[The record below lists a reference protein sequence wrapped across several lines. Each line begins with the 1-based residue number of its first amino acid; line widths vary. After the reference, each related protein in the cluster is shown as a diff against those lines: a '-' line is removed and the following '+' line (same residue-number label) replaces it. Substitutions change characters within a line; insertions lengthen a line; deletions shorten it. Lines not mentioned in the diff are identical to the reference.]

1 MVGKRRTGSK
11 LLRPHSR
18 FDARVKA
25 AVLGTGGLGRI
36 ITLELAADRRVD
48 EIVIVDKRG
57 DRSRALQSLG
67 KTASLTALEAD
78 VTDAAALHRILSGV
92 DVAVN
97 ATLPAHNLRV
107 MEACFE
113 AGCSY
118 VDSAGYS
125 PPVAGEKS
133 GVLEQL
139 ALDSRWRDR
148 DISAIVS
155 MGSDPG
161 ISNVMARVA
170 ADRFAEIDRILIRKA
185 ATGEKATE
193 GFPLYSREVFI
204 SAALSNP
211 IVWDRKEFRQQEPA
225 SGDELYEFPQPI
237 GKRRVHWFWHEEVLT
252 LPTHLGKPVGWV
264 DYKHDVN
271 PELER
276 AIHAFD
282 ALGLLRPDH
291 KVKVGVT
298 QIPFRD
304 AFMAAMPEPSTLIGP
319 LPGALGIVVEVHGT
333 KGDGTKSAMRA
344 SPTMEPREA
353 NRRPGTTA
361 ARFLP
366 AAASSALP
374 RWPLPTRGAAGREPT
389 IRPLR
394 TSGRHSSNATR
405 SSSPGEMSTGSTR
418 SEGSAASSWNTS
430 SRPRKAA
437 ARCRPSWGQTSTT
450 S

>member
-1 MVGKRRTGSK
+1 
-11 LLRPHSR
+11 
-18 FDARVKA
+18 VKA

-78 VTDAAALHRILSGV
+78 VTDENALRRILSGV
-92 DVAVN
+92 DVVVN
-97 ATLPAHNLRV
+97 ATLPEYNLRV
-107 MEACFE
+107 MNACFA
-113 AGCSY
+113 AGCGY

-125 PPVAGEKS
+125 PPLAGEKR

-139 ALDSRWRDR
+139 GLDSSWRDR
-148 DISAIVS
+148 GISAIVS

-170 ADRFAEIDRILIRKA
+170 ADRFTKVDRILIRKA
-185 ATGEKATE
+185 ATGEKATD

-204 SAALSNP
+204 SASLSKP
-211 IVWDRKEFRQQEPA
+211 IVWDGKDIREEKPA
-225 SGDELYEFPQPI
+225 SGEEDYEFPPPI

-252 LPTHLGKPVGWV
+252 LPAHLGKPVGWV
-264 DYKHDVN
+264 DYKHDIN

-282 ALGLLRPDH
+282 ALGLLRPDR

-304 AFMAAMPEPSTLIGP
+304 AFMAAIPEPSTLIGP

-333 KGDGTKSAMRA
+333 REDGTNAAVRA
-344 SPTMEPREA
+344 SLTMEHREA
-353 NRRPGTTA
+353 NRRRGTTA
-361 ARFLP
+361 ERFLT
-366 AAASSALP
+366 AAASAAAVMLIHTKRLP
-374 RWPLPTRGAAGREPT
+374 RAGVLAPEELPSSLVVPELAAHEVSFSVSDLTR
-389 IRPLR
+389 
-394 TSGRHSSNATR
+394 
-405 SSSPGEMSTGSTR
+405 
-418 SEGSAASSWNTS
+418 
-430 SRPRKAA
+430 
-437 ARCRPSWGQTSTT
+437 
-450 S
+450 

>member
-1 MVGKRRTGSK
+1 MVGKSRTGSK

-78 VTDAAALHRILSGV
+78 VTQADALRRILAGV

-97 ATLPAHNLRV
+97 ATLPEHNLRV
-107 MEACFE
+107 MDACFA
-113 AGCSY
+113 AGCGY

-125 PPVAGEKS
+125 PPVAGKES
-133 GVLEQL
+133 GVLDQL

-148 DISAIVS
+148 GISAIVS

-161 ISNVMARVA
+161 ISNVMARMA
-170 ADRFAEIDRILIRKA
+170 ADRFAGIDRILIRKA
-185 ATGEKATE
+185 ATGEKATD

-211 IVWDRKEFRQQEPA
+211 IVWDGKDIREEEPA
-225 SGDELYEFPQPI
+225 SGEEDYEFPPPI

-252 LPTHLGKPVGWV
+252 LPAHLGKPVGWV
-264 DYKHDVN
+264 DYKHDIN

-276 AIHAFD
+276 AIHAFE

-304 AFMAAMPEPSTLIGP
+304 AFMAAIPEPSTLIGP

-333 KGDGTKSAMRA
+333 KGDGTDAAVRA
-344 SPTMEPREA
+344 SLMTEHREA
-353 NRRPGTTA
+353 NPRWGTRA
-361 ARFLP
+361 EPFLT
-366 AAASSALP
+366 AAASAAAVMMIHSRRLP
-374 RWPLPTRGAAGREPT
+374 RAGVLAPEELPPDLIVPE
-389 IRPLR
+389 L
-394 TSGRHSSNATR
+394 
-405 SSSPGEMSTGSTR
+405 
-418 SEGSAASSWNTS
+418 
-430 SRPRKAA
+430 A
-437 ARCRPSWGQTSTT
+437 ARGVTFSIADMPA
-450 S
+450 

>member
-1 MVGKRRTGSK
+1 
-11 LLRPHSR
+11 
-18 FDARVKA
+18 VKA

-78 VTDAAALHRILSGV
+78 VTNADELRRVLVGV

-107 MEACFE
+107 MHACFA
-113 AGCSY
+113 AGCGY

-125 PPVAGEKS
+125 PPIAGEKS

-139 ALDSRWRDR
+139 ALDSTWRDR
-148 DISAIVS
+148 GISAIVS

-161 ISNVMARVA
+161 VSNVMARVA
-170 ADRFAEIDRILIRKA
+170 ADRFARIDRILIRKA
-185 ATGEKATE
+185 ATGEKATD

-211 IVWDRKEFRQQEPA
+211 IVWDGTEIREREPA
-225 SGDELYEFPQPI
+225 SGEEDYEFPPPI
-237 GKRRVHWFWHEEVLT
+237 GKRHVHWFWHEEVLT
-252 LPTHLGKPVGWV
+252 LPTRLGKPVGWV
-264 DYKHDVN
+264 DYKHDIN

-291 KVKVGVT
+291 KVKVGVV

-304 AFMAAMPEPSTLIGP
+304 AFMAAIPEPSTLIGP
-319 LPGALGIVVEVHGT
+319 LPGALGIVVEVQGT
-333 KGDGTKSAMRA
+333 RGDGTKAAVRA
-344 SPTMEPREA
+344 SLTMEHREA
-353 NRRPGTTA
+353 NRRRGTTA
-361 ARFLP
+361 ERFLT
-366 AAASSALP
+366 AAASAAAVMMIHAKRLP
-374 RWPLPTRGAAGREPT
+374 RAGVLAPEELPPDLVVPE
-389 IRPLR
+389 L
-394 TSGRHSSNATR
+394 
-405 SSSPGEMSTGSTR
+405 
-418 SEGSAASSWNTS
+418 
-430 SRPRKAA
+430 A
-437 ARCRPSWGQTSTT
+437 AREVSFSVADLPE
-450 S
+450 

>member
-1 MVGKRRTGSK
+1 MVGKSRTGSK

-78 VTDAAALHRILSGV
+78 VTDPGALHRILAGV

-148 DISAIVS
+148 EITAIVS

-170 ADRFAEIDRILIRKA
+170 ADRFSDIDRILIRKA
-185 ATGEKATE
+185 ATGQKATD
-193 GFPLYSREVFI
+193 GFP
-204 SAALSNP
+204 
-211 IVWDRKEFRQQEPA
+211 
-225 SGDELYEFPQPI
+225 
-237 GKRRVHWFWHEEVLT
+237 
-252 LPTHLGKPVGWV
+252 
-264 DYKHDVN
+264 
-271 PELER
+271 
-276 AIHAFD
+276 IHAFD

-333 KGDGTKSAMRA
+333 KGDGTKGGARA
-344 SPTMEPREA
+344 SLTMEHREA
-353 NRRPGTTA
+353 NRRRGTTA
-361 ARFLP
+361 ERFLT
-366 AAASSALP
+366 AAASAAAVMMIHSRRLP
-374 RWPLPTRGAAGREPT
+374 RAGVLAPEELPMDLVVPE
-389 IRPLR
+389 L
-394 TSGRHSSNATR
+394 
-405 SSSPGEMSTGSTR
+405 
-418 SEGSAASSWNTS
+418 
-430 SRPRKAA
+430 A
-437 ARCRPSWGQTSTT
+437 AREVSFAVADLPP
-450 S
+450 

>member
-1 MVGKRRTGSK
+1 VTGSRTVGKGRNPSK
-11 LLRPHSR
+11 LLRTQSR
-18 FDARVKA
+18 FDTRVKA

-78 VTDAAALHRILSGV
+78 VTDGAALHRILAGV

-252 LPTHLGKPVGWV
+252 LPTHLGKLVGWV

-333 KGDGTKSAMRA
+333 KGDGTKSAIRA
-344 SPTMEPREA
+344 SLTMEHREA
-353 NRRPGTTA
+353 NRRRGTTA
-361 ARFLP
+361 ERFLT
-366 AAASSALP
+366 AAASAAAVMMIHSRRLP
-374 RWPLPTRGAAGREPT
+374 RAGVLAPEELPTDLVVPE
-389 IRPLR
+389 L
-394 TSGRHSSNATR
+394 
-405 SSSPGEMSTGSTR
+405 
-418 SEGSAASSWNTS
+418 
-430 SRPRKAA
+430 A
-437 ARCRPSWGQTSTT
+437 ARGVSFGVGDLPL
-450 S
+450 

>member
-1 MVGKRRTGSK
+1 MVGKSRTGSK

-78 VTDAAALHRILSGV
+78 VTDPGALHRILAGV
-92 DVAVN
+92 DVGVN

-148 DISAIVS
+148 EITAIVS

-170 ADRFAEIDRILIRKA
+170 ADRFSDIDRILIRKA
-185 ATGEKATE
+185 ATGEKATD

-204 SAALSNP
+204 SAALANP
-211 IVWDRKEFRQQEPA
+211 VVWDRQEFRQQEPA
-225 SGDELYEFPQPI
+225 SGDELYEFPPPI

-252 LPTHLGKPVGWV
+252 LPTQLGKPVGWV
-264 DYKHDVN
+264 DYKHDIN
-271 PELER
+271 PELVR

-291 KVKVGVT
+291 KVKVGIT
-298 QIPFRD
+298 QIPFRE
-304 AFMAAMPEPSTLIGP
+304 AFLAAIPEPSTLIGP
-319 LPGALGIVVEVHGT
+319 LSGALGIVVVVYGT
-333 KGDGTKSAMRA
+333 TTTGGKAAVRA
-344 SPTMEPREA
+344 SLTMEHREA
-353 NRRPGTTA
+353 NRRRGTTA
-361 ARFLP
+361 ERYLT
-366 AAASSALP
+366 AAASAAAVMLIHTKRLP
-374 RWPLPTRGAAGREPT
+374 RAGVMAPEELPPDLIVPELAAREV
-389 IRPLR
+389 
-394 TSGRHSSNATR
+394 
-405 SSSPGEMSTGSTR
+405 
-418 SEGSAASSWNTS
+418 TS
-430 SRPRKAA
+430 SIADMRA
-437 ARCRPSWGQTSTT
+437 
-450 S
+450 